1 MKADCSS
8 LISKKIRN
16 QLIFYTYTELKKN
29 SKKKHY
35 LLINSM
41 TPNEL
46 SEKYQKCSDYCV
58 EKTEEY
64 SSSLMNNGIDN
75 NNYFHV
81 SVTYCSFNN
90 NYHMLVD
97 NKNVDQYIGKNNIVG
112 KYYKG
117 NSIQIRT
124 TTDKY
129 KYNIRLY
136 ENKLE
141 KKIIGEKKFIKHNRS
156 ILSSLGVNKNI
167 CIMDKE
173 NNIEKNEIEAHI
185 NNLNSNCNEQHYKK
199 IINENININNEKIQ
213 TNCDNKIRKSNTQK
227 IVNIY
232 MSKLKNYCSKLIL
245 AKKKMNIKN
254 NLEINKINE
263 LASPRKKLRDKN
275 HFRSGKERPKMDE
288 PIPMMLNSNVDMN
301 FIKHLNSK
309 IGPDNNKVIYS
320 IHGKLKSQTKIN
332 QNLLKLPV
340 KRSFYKKGRPRS
352 IDKNE
357 EKSISPKK
365 QSPKK
370 TNIHE
375 INSGPGIGTSR
386 FFNVYSKISKKEKKE
401 EKEKEKNNDESNIKK
416 NTSGNKLDIPISK
429 RKQNNI
435 INNMNYKINNININ
449 NNNNNNNE
457 RQTSNFLGASNNP
470 KKKFKKSL
478 TINRM
483 YKFKAGEVLE
493 KRKIKESNNF

>member
-1 MKADCSS
+1 MKEKKSRE
-8 LISKKIRN
+8 LPKKIRKK
-16 QLIFYTYTELKKN
+16 LIYYTYLDLKKK
-29 SKKKHY
+29 SKETNC

-41 TPNEL
+41 TPKEL
-46 SEKYQKCSDYCV
+46 NNKYQKCSDYCV

-97 NKNVDQYIGKNNIVG
+97 NKNVDQYIGQNNIVG

-129 KYNIRLY
+129 KYNIRLH

-156 ILSSLGVNKNI
+156 IFSSLGVNKNI

-173 NNIEKNEIEAHI
+173 NNIEKNEIEDHI
-185 NNLNSNCNEQHYKK
+185 NNLNSNCNEGHYKK
-199 IINENININNEKIQ
+199 IINENININNEKVQ
-213 TNCDNKIRKSNTQK
+213 TNCDNKIRKTNTQK
-227 IVNIY
+227 IINIY
-232 MSKLKNYCSKLIL
+232 MSKLKNYCSTLIL

-254 NLEINKINE
+254 NLEISKFNG

-275 HFRSGKERPKMDE
+275 QFRSGKERPKMEE
-288 PIPMMLNSNVDMN
+288 PIPMILNSNVDMN
-301 FIKHLNSK
+301 FTKHLNSK
-309 IGPDNNKVIYS
+309 IGSDNNKVIYS

-332 QNLLKLPV
+332 QDLLRLPV
-340 KRSFYKKGRPRS
+340 KRSFYNKKGRPRS

-370 TNIHE
+370 ANIHE

-386 FFNVYSKISKKEKKE
+386 FFNVYSKISKKEKEK
-401 EKEKEKNNDESNIKK
+401 EKEKEKNNDELNIKK
-416 NTSGNKLDIPISK
+416 NTSGNKLDIPNSK

-435 INNMNYKINNININ
+435 INNMNSKINNININ
-449 NNNNNNNE
+449 NNNNE
-457 RQTSNFLGASNNP
+457 KQTSNFVGVNNNP
-470 KKKFKKSL
+470 KKRFKKSL

>member
-1 MKADCSS
+1 MIRVVALGAFNSVFIDVYKIHPLF
-8 LISKKIRN
+8 LIIN
-16 QLIFYTYTELKKN
+16 Q
-29 SKKKHY
+29 
-35 LLINSM
+35 LLINSL
-41 TPNEL
+41 TPTEL

-129 KYNIRLY
+129 KYNIRLN

-141 KKIIGEKKFIKHNRS
+141 KKIIGEKKFIKHNRYTQ
-156 ILSSLGVNKNI
+156 SSLGVNKNI

-173 NNIEKNEIEAHI
+173 NNIEKNEIEEHI
-185 NNLNSNCNEQHYKK
+185 NNLNSNCNEGHYKK
-199 IINENININNEKIQ
+199 IINENINFNNEKVQ
-213 TNCDNKIRKSNTQK
+213 TNCDNNKIRKSNTQK

-232 MSKLKNYCSKLIL
+232 MSKLKNYCSKLTF
-245 AKKKMNIKN
+245 AKKKINIKN

-263 LASPRKKLRDKN
+263 PASPRKKLRDKN
-275 HFRSGKERPKMDE
+275 HFRSGKERPKMEE
-288 PIPMMLNSNVDMN
+288 PTPMMINSNVDMN
-301 FIKHLNSK
+301 FTKHFNSK
-309 IGPDNNKVIYS
+309 LGLDNNKNIYS

-332 QNLLKLPV
+332 QNLFKLPV

-357 EKSISPKK
+357 EKTISPKK
-365 QSPKK
+365 PSPKK
-370 TNIHE
+370 VNIHE

-386 FFNVYSKISKKEKKE
+386 FFNVYSKISKKEK
-401 EKEKEKNNDESNIKK
+401 EKEKDKEKNNDESNIKK
-416 NTSGNKLDIPISK
+416 NISGNKIDISSSK

-435 INNMNYKINNININ
+435 INNMNNKINNFNMY
-449 NNNNNNNE
+449 NNNNNNE
-457 RQTSNFLGASNNP
+457 KQTSNLFGANNNP
-470 KKKFKKSL
+470 KKRFKKSL
-478 TINRM
+478 TINKM
-483 YKFKAGEVLE
+483 YKFKAAEVLE

>member
-1 MKADCSS
+1 MKEDYSS

-29 SKKKHY
+29 SKKKHF

-117 NSIQIRT
+117 NTIQIRT

-129 KYNIRLY
+129 KYNLRLH

-141 KKIIGEKKFIKHNRS
+141 KKIIGEKKFIKHNRN
-156 ILSSLGVNKNI
+156 IFYSLGVNKNI
-167 CIMDKE
+167 CIMDKK
-173 NNIEKNEIEAHI
+173 NNIEKNEIENHI
-185 NNLNSNCNEQHYKK
+185 NNINSNCNEGHYKK
-199 IINENININNEKIQ
+199 IINENIHINNEKVQ

-227 IVNIY
+227 IVNLY
-232 MSKLKNYCSKLIL
+232 MSKLKNYCSKLIF
-245 AKKKMNIKN
+245 AKKKFNIKN
-254 NLEINKINE
+254 NFEINKIDE
-263 LASPRKKLRDKN
+263 LPSPRKKLRDKN
-275 HFRSGKERPKMDE
+275 QFRSGKERPKMEE
-288 PIPMMLNSNVDMN
+288 PTPMILNSNVDMN
-301 FIKHLNSK
+301 FTKHLNSK
-309 IGPDNNKVIYS
+309 IGLDNNNKYIYS

-332 QNLLKLPV
+332 QNLFKLPV
-340 KRSFYKKGRPRS
+340 KRSFYYKKGRPRS

-357 EKSISPKK
+357 EKTISPKK

-370 TNIHE
+370 ANIHE

-386 FFNVYSKISKKEKKE
+386 FFNVYSKISKKEK
-401 EKEKEKNNDESNIKK
+401 EKEKEKGRNNDELNIKK

-435 INNMNYKINNININ
+435 INNMNSKINNINN
-449 NNNNNNNE
+449 NSNE
-457 RQTSNFLGASNNP
+457 KQITNFLGTNNNP
-470 KKKFKKSL
+470 KKRFKRSL